1 MYFQFLFAIDRVKAL
16 APQNPEWKDKE
27 PYQSIVRGDLKSALA
42 GGEHALLG
50 ILAATHAGMTT
61 EEFEGIVKDW
71 VATAKHPKT
80 GRRYIE

>member
-50 ILAATHAGMTT
+50 ILAATMGLRPQFFDRPPRQSA
-61 EEFEGIVKDW
+61 
-71 VATAKHPKT
+71 
-80 GRRYIE
+80 